1 MDNPKLI
8 DKPFRELSKED
19 IRGMARVELSKRV
32 PVEDMLRYYNIE
44 PGDYRM
50 GMVERGFRITR
61 AEKLELAQI
70 QNKDKVAIRE
80 DTTYEIPS
88 WLVCAIEDVDFEII
102 DGYEFY
108 DSEQLSVGR
117 RRLVDRVYAYQR
129 RIEFEKETVVSTDL
143 KPMDLVAM
151 RIYRGIDEREL
162 GVKTFKS
169 RGDIRELEGLPYVS
183 KETASL
189 YMRVLKIKERHIKQ
203 LRDVMNGKSKVVNDD
218 RTIPKLV
225 KLSVWRRDKGKCTEC
240 SAKDKLHYHHIV
252 RFADGGQ
259 NVEGNLTLLC
269 ASCHAEEHKGEKSYH
284 MLKYMAEE

>member
-1 MDNPKLI
+1 MGKPKLI
-8 DKPFRELSKED
+8 NKPFNELSKEE
-19 IRGMARVELSKRV
+19 IKGMIRVELRKRV
-32 PVEDMLRYYNIE
+32 PTEKMLSYYNIE
-44 PGDYRM
+44 PKDYKKSI
-50 GMVERGFRITR
+50 EDKGFRITKL
-61 AEKLELAQI
+61 EKLELAKI
-70 QNKDKVAIRE
+70 RNKDKVVIE
-80 DTTYEIPS
+80 DVTTYEIPD
-88 WLVCAIEDVDFEII
+88 WLICAVEDVDFEVI
-102 DGYEFY
+102 DGHEFF
-108 DSEQLSVGR
+108 DAEQLSVGR
-117 RRLVDRVYAYQR
+117 RRLVDRVYAYER
-129 RIEFEKETVVSTDL
+129 RIKFEKETTVSTDL
-143 KPMDLVAM
+143 EPIDLVAM
-151 RIYRGIDEREL
+151 RIYRGFDERKL

-169 RGDIRELEGLPYVS
+169 SGDIRELEGLPYVS

-269 ASCHAEEHKGEKSYH
+269 VSCHAEEHKGEKSYH